1 MSDLIRTFHLR
12 NLPPYAKTFVG
23 IFTALMLCVSVW
35 AVWIYTA
42 RYGKVDV
49 QNLPAYLG
57 TNDLKADIEELKS
70 GTSAVMAPVWD
81 TMQAGKEQ
89 PIDSATIEAI
99 KRQPIP
105 KFGVERNAADQD
117 EDLGLAHTHI
127 NGQTLLFFAIGLI
140 FLFSSA
146 TPKSKKIVYWI
157 FGLSILGHNLG
168 LSFRSCSGMFGDLL
182 AISGVLIL
190 LSIAYMA
197 FVIFTDLAQKP
208 ASDQ

>member
-1 MSDLIRTFHLR
+1 MLNTIHLR
-12 NLPPYAKTFVG
+12 TLPPYAKTFVG
-23 IFTALMLCVSVW
+23 IFTALMLCVCIW

-42 RYGKVDV
+42 RYGRVDS

-70 GTSAVMAPVWD
+70 DSGAVMAPVWD
-81 TMQAGKEQ
+81 SMQAGNEQ
-89 PIDSATIEAI
+89 PVDSATIEAI
-99 KRQPIP
+99 KREPIP
-105 KFGVERNAADQD
+105 RFGTNNNVTNPDD
-117 EDLGLAHTHI
+117 DLGLAHTHI

-140 FLFSSA
+140 FLFSSS
-146 TPKSKKIVYWI
+146 TPKTKKIVYWI
-157 FGLSILGHNLG
+157 FGLSIVGHNLG

-197 FVIFTDLAQKP
+197 FVIFSDLAQKP
-208 ASDQ
+208 VNDQ